1 MKFVFFHLMPWDEFP
16 HEDQDWP
23 VGNRE
28 FNPERGTG
36 YYETYIDAMV
46 FAEECGFDAVGCN
59 EHHFS
64 PYGLMTNCNL
74 IGAALT
80 QRTSKIKLAMTGNL
94 VPLLNP
100 IRVAEEYAMLDV
112 MSGGRLIAGFMR
124 GIPHEYVAY
133 NMAPDESRERLAEA
147 TELIIK
153 AWTEPEPFGWEGKY
167 YKFPAVSIWPRPRQ
181 QPHPPIIISA
191 SNEDSARFAA
201 KYKAMMGTVF
211 LPSLGYARQMIDAYL
226 QAAEGFGWTPT
237 PEQILIAMST
247 CIADTDEEARR
258 LLGRGQE
265 YFSKVLMGG
274 PRTAQKLVVQKT
286 RFFASEEVS
295 EKFVGRIKGLRTR
308 TIEEA
313 IDEGIV
319 LCGTPD
325 TVVKQIKRAQG
336 ELGMGWLN
344 MNMKVGNMPNS
355 AILKTMEL
363 FRDHVLPE
371 VRHLGDAPSDRA
383 VAGAAAE

>member
-16 HEDQDWP
+16 HADQDWP
-23 VGNRE
+23 VGNRA
-28 FNPERGTG
+28 FKPETGPG
-36 YYETYIDAMV
+36 YYKTYIDAMA

-64 PYGLMTNCNL
+64 PYGLMNNCNL
-74 IGAALT
+74 IGAALS
-80 QRTSKIKLAMTGNL
+80 QRTTKIKLAMTGNL

-100 IRVAEEYAMLDV
+100 IRVAEEYAMLDQ

-133 NMAPDESRERLAEA
+133 NMPPSESRERLAEA

-153 AWTEPEPFGWEGKY
+153 CWTEPEPFGWEGKY
-167 YKFPAVSIWPRPRQ
+167 YKFPAVSIWPRPVQ
-181 QPHPPIIISA
+181 QPHPPIILSA

-201 KYKAMMGTVF
+201 KHKATMGTVF
-211 LPSLGYARQMIDAYL
+211 LPSLGYARQMIDTYL
-226 QAAEGFGWTPT
+226 KAADDYGWTPT

-247 CIADTDEEARR
+247 CIAETDNEARDH
-258 LLGRGQE
+258 LERGQE

-286 RFFASEEVS
+286 RFFGSEEAS
-295 EKFVGRIKGLRTR
+295 KKFAGRIQSLRTR

-319 LCGTPD
+319 LCGSPD
-325 TVVKQIKRAQG
+325 TVVKQIKRAHG

-344 MNMKVGNMPNS
+344 MNMKVGNLPNDVVH
-355 AILKTMEL
+355 KGMEL

-371 VRHLGDAPSDRA
+371 VRHLGAPVSDPPV
-383 VAGAAAE
+383 VAA

>member
-1 MKFVFFHLMPWDEFP
+1 M
-16 HEDQDWP
+16 
-23 VGNRE
+23 
-28 FNPERGTG
+28 
-36 YYETYIDAMV
+36 
-46 FAEECGFDAVGCN
+46 AEECGFDAVACN

-64 PYGLMTNCNL
+64 PYGLMNNCNL

-80 QRTSKIKLAMTGNL
+80 QKTSRIKLAMTGNL

-133 NMAPDESRERLAEA
+133 NMPPDESRERLAEA

-181 QPHPPIIISA
+181 QPHPPIIFSA

-201 KYKAMMGTVF
+201 KHKAMMGTVF
-211 LPSLGYARQMIDAYL
+211 LPSLEYARQMIDTYL
-226 QAAEGFGWTPT
+226 QAAAEIGWQPT
-237 PEQILIAMST
+237 PDHILIALNT
-247 CIADTDEEARR
+247 CIAETDEEARGH
-258 LLGRGQE
+258 LARGVE
-265 YFSKVLMGG
+265 YFTKVLMGG

-286 RFFASEEVS
+286 RFFGSKEVS
-295 EKFVGRIKGLRTR
+295 EKFVGRIRNLRTR
-308 TIEEA
+308 TIEQA

-319 LCGTPD
+319 LCGSPD
-325 TVVKQIKRAQG
+325 TVIKQIERAHR

-344 MNMKVGNMPNS
+344 LNMKVGNVPNTVVRRS
-355 AILKTMEL
+355 MEL
-363 FRDHVLPE
+363 FRDHVLPA
-371 VRHLGDAPSDRA
+371 VRPLGDPVSDRTA
-383 VAGAAAE
+383 AGAAAD